1 MCVFSLF
8 HSSYTV
14 TDAHVGTISDTHNMF
29 SAIGKYT
36 ANIRRMNKYEK
47 IPYKR
52 VIAWAVIGHIDDI
65 VVQMEYRFAFITDEE
80 EDGDIEEVE

>member
-1 MCVFSLF
+1 MLDDSLTFMCVF

-29 SAIGKYT
+29 SAMGKYT
-36 ANIRRMNKYEK
+36 ANIKLMNKYEK

-52 VIAWAVIGHIDDI
+52 VIAWAVIGYIDDI
-65 VVQMEYRFAFITDEE
+65 VV
-80 EDGDIEEVE
+80 